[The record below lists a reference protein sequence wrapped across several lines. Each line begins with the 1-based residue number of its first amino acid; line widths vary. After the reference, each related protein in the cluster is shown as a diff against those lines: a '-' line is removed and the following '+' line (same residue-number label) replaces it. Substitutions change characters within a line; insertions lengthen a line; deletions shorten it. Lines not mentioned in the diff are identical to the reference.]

1 MIYPDIKNESVIT
14 NNRYKDWTILIY
26 ANGNNDLEPEM
37 WHAVSNVTK
46 VQSNPDINVVI
57 QIGRAD
63 EKIVKLLRKN
73 NLPQT
78 DDNWNG
84 VRRYFFADN
93 KLHLVD
99 NLGKINMADS
109 RQLYEF
115 IKWGIQACPAKR
127 YMLILGGHGY
137 QFVGTMTDYT
147 QEAPYIMGIPEMTEA
162 INKAANEAGK
172 KIDILML
179 DTCYFNF
186 IEAIYELGKNENH
199 AVQNVITY
207 IFKGPIQGLPYNEVI
222 ELLQSN
228 SCNSDTLAVIRQ
240 LVNRFPYDLVAFSIN
255 HQILKHIKC
264 QINELALNNG
274 DGGTDLSAILHS
286 QVKLTSDINTNI
298 LQLVIHFKR
307 VSESRD
313 GIVAIANMP
322 TSDLERISRYYRLD
336 FAQNNFWT
344 YLLSN
349 KGFDVK
355 TVIEQKSCLLPLE
368 LKPTE
373 VYAFISIMN
382 PELQEEQKK
391 EILKELYIQ
400 RNWK

>member
-1 MIYPDIKNESVIT
+1 
-14 NNRYKDWTILIY
+14 
-26 ANGNNDLEPEM
+26 
-37 WHAVSNVTK
+37 
-46 VQSNPDINVVI
+46 
-57 QIGRAD
+57 
-63 EKIVKLLRKN
+63 
-73 NLPQT
+73 
-78 DDNWNG
+78 
-84 VRRYFFADN
+84 
-93 KLHLVD
+93 
-99 NLGKINMADS
+99 MADS

-115 IKWGIQACPAKR
+115 IKWGIQASPAKQ

-172 KIDILML
+172 KIDILVL

-207 IFKGPIQGLPYNEVI
+207 IFKGSVQGLPYNEVI

-240 LVNRFPYDLVAFSIN
+240 LVHRFPYDLVAFSIN

-264 QINELALNNG
+264 KINELALNNG
-274 DGGTDLSAILHS
+274 DGGSDLSAILHS
-286 QVKLTSDINTNI
+286 EGKLTSDINKNI

-307 VSESRD
+307 ISESRE
-313 GIVAIANMP
+313 GIVAIANVP
-322 TSDLERISRYYRLD
+322 TSDLAIISRYYRLD
-336 FAQNNFWT
+336 FAQNNLWT

-373 VYAFISIMN
+373 VYEFISIMN

-400 RNWK
+400 RKWK